1 MKLSLALNVCLSS
14 ITALPLCLLGT
25 WVYAAEA
32 ENTQIEEIVV
42 RSTQISFLE
51 SHATAKQEEYA
62 VPVQRV
68 ADMSAAIPGV
78 DLTGQGGHLQ
88 TMSVRGF
95 TGERIGLLI
104 DDIPVQALR
113 RAGSSLS
120 FADPRFFEFVVT
132 RSSHS
137 VREGSGNVGG
147 SVSLNTRHRE
157 QRWVEGTLANNGLTR
172 SLAGGIVNRSLRAM
186 ISVRSGNDADA
197 GDGTRLN
204 SAYRQVSALSG
215 WTVGD
220 HELRLIGG
228 RGHDVGKS
236 NSDFPARITIYDT
249 IDNLLGRYSWHSD
262 STWAN
267 TWAHYQK
274 LVTSVSEPLTT
285 IKSRTRVLDF
295 GTRLRHRRI
304 TRSIDLTCGA
314 DLFGRSGFDIEEEHI
329 GAMSGMSVDVLKDG
343 AELEFGAFIEGSKSI
358 GNLDVGVGGRLIHQ
372 VVDAHG
378 RSAKRHTNL
387 VGDASATWH
396 VSDGLSV
403 TARIGNAVTLPTVT
417 QLYFSGVTGR
427 GVIVGNPRL
436 ERELAWSY
444 ELGTAWHWRNVSLRL
459 SAYSIAIDDLIDKVR
474 LTPDTET
481 FINVNSANVKGVGL
495 SIHWQAS
502 PSTTLR
508 FAYSRIRGEDDGG
521 SAVSD
526 IPNDNVFVQLQYRR
540 ESWEWI
546 LSATHSRESHDIA
559 PGNRSTGAYTVLNT
573 AFGHQLSQR
582 WKLRLHVSNLSDV
595 SYFPTNDDKGALAAG
610 RSVGLTA
617 SARF

>member
-1 MKLSLALNVCLSS
+1 M
-14 ITALPLCLLGT
+14 
-25 WVYAAEA
+25 
-32 ENTQIEEIVV
+32 
-42 RSTQISFLE
+42 
-51 SHATAKQEEYA
+51 
-62 VPVQRV
+62 
-68 ADMSAAIPGV
+68 
-78 DLTGQGGHLQ
+78 
-88 TMSVRGF
+88 
-95 TGERIGLLI
+95 
-104 DDIPVQALR
+104 
-113 RAGSSLS
+113 
-120 FADPRFFEFVVT
+120 
-132 RSSHS
+132 
-137 VREGSGNVGG
+137 
-147 SVSLNTRHRE
+147 
-157 QRWVEGTLANNGLTR
+157 
-172 SLAGGIVNRSLRAM
+172 
-186 ISVRSGNDADA
+186 
-197 GDGTRLN
+197 
-204 SAYRQVSALSG
+204 
-215 WTVGD
+215 
-220 HELRLIGG
+220 
-228 RGHDVGKS
+228 
-236 NSDFPARITIYDT
+236 
-249 IDNLLGRYSWHSD
+249 
-262 STWAN
+262 
-267 TWAHYQK
+267 
-274 LVTSVSEPLTT
+274 SEPLTT
-285 IKSRTRVLDF
+285 IESRTRVLDF

-304 TRSIDLTCGA
+304 TRSINFTFGA

-343 AELEFGAFIEGSKSI
+343 TELELGAFIEGSKSI

-378 RSAKRHTNL
+378 HSAKRDTNL

-459 SAYSIAIDDLIDKVR
+459 SAYSIVIDDLIDKVR

-573 AFGHQLSQR
+573 SLGHQLSQR

-610 RSVGLTA
+610 RSVGVTA